1 MYTMNQDFV
10 KLNKSIILGAIVAGI
25 LAAIVAY
32 IFSDQEDYIL
42 TTYTVIAEYVG
53 FFGIFF
59 LLFYLDNKDNYKL
72 DFGKKDTAG
81 IKKAIIKLVSSLGI
95 SEVFYLL
102 TRWFSGYYL
111 LTIDFE
117 SNVATVISEI
127 VAFTVFIISM
137 NLGAKFTR
145 LYKHEI

>member
-59 LLFYLDNKDNYKL
+59 LLFYLDNKDKYTL
-72 DFGKKDTAG
+72 DSGKKDKAG

-111 LTIDFE
+111 LTIGFQ

-127 VAFTVFIISM
+127 IAFTVFIIAM
-137 NLGAKFTR
+137 NLGAKFTK
-145 LYKHEI
+145 LYKHER